1 MLIEAINPNSINPSL
16 ALPNIVGGIVNA
28 AKPEAV
34 VRFVNKEKWYEG
46 HSCHAY
52 QNTARR
58 WGSHE
63 RVVVWMLLVNLIWL
77 APLSWLSFLYPK
89 NGFYICFVALT
100 PLVYLCR
107 KYKAGMR

>member
-1 MLIEAINPNSINPSL
+1 MADSGVTLI
-16 ALPNIVGGIVNA
+16 
-28 AKPEAV
+28 

-52 QNTARR
+52 QNAARR

-77 APLSWLSFLYPK
+77 APLSWLSFLYPE

-100 PLVYLCR
+100 TLVIFVRNIKRGALVIAEFR
-107 KYKAGMR
+107 DIFDIIVDGQNFVFAG